1 MHDDS
6 KNEAARKVAS
16 GPPPRP
22 RVVVRN
28 DKPTARKRAK
38 PTTDEFPRFVAMV
51 LGAFEKARLDPHP
64 DVVSFLAV
72 CVQGDVENDRR
83 LIAAK
88 IDEIAESH
96 PVVTAGQLEWVAHH
110 VREAPRDVDGDFPCD
125 VKETEA

>member
-1 MHDDS
+1 MHDDTT
-6 KNEAARKVAS
+6 KTNAARPAM

-28 DKPTARKRAK
+28 DKPQPRKRRK
-38 PTTDEFPRFVAMV
+38 PTSDEFPRFVAMV
-51 LGAFEKARLDPHP
+51 LGAFEKARIDPHP

-83 LIAAK
+83 LIASK
-88 IDEIAESH
+88 IDEVAEGR
-96 PVVTAGQLEWVAHH
+96 PVITAAELEWVAHH

-125 VKETEA
+125 TKETD